1 VVGVFIAIPMAALI
15 HSVLTIIRERSK
27 APDAPVPADG

>member
-15 HSVLTIIRERSK
+15 HSVLVIIGERSK
-27 APDAPVPADG
+27 QPEEPAPADG